1 MTADVPLLSSYKR
14 ALVARLVFSLF
25 SKPSTSLVRRL
36 VFTVTGF
43 RLVPGHA
50 PFYSLL
56 LRLLLWLLPLLLV
69 LLPAILPPPLGPSLA
84 AALILGF
91 TIALRLASCV
101 IGQKPS
107 VGGGEG
113 EEEELVW
120 DGVLGPTTWTVLLPP
135 RHLLAGLFLQVH
147 FLSFDTTKGN
157 VFHPSHCS
165 PVLWQPRP
173 ASHFTHQRWQP
184 SSAPAGP
191 WSRSPTGSPWLLRSR
206 PSLCNL
212 LLNQLLSG
220 MDPTSHA
227 QRSSL
232 GTLIKN

>member
-91 TIALRLASCV
+91 TIALRLTSCV

-135 RHLLAGLFLQVH
+135 RHLLAGLALQVH
-147 FLSFDTTKGN
+147 FLIQHNQRQCFPFQPLLACLVAASSCLTL
-157 VFHPSHCS
+157 HPPALATILGSS
-165 PVLWQPRP
+165 WPLVAITNWFTVAAALQAVIVQPPPEP
-173 ASHFTHQRWQP
+173 ATFR
-184 SSAPAGP
+184 
-191 WSRSPTGSPWLLRSR
+191 
-206 PSLCNL
+206 
-212 LLNQLLSG
+212 
-220 MDPTSHA
+220 
-227 QRSSL
+227 
-232 GTLIKN
+232 